1 MRAPRIAR
9 AAAAVL
15 ALEALALA
23 VVVAVELTALVSGGA
38 TSMATAV
45 ALIVLTALCAVAL
58 ALFAIGVLRGRSIAR
73 SGAVVLHVLA
83 LILALAALTIDPPVH
98 LFAVAV
104 GVPAI
109 VGLVLLLASARVEGR
124 AEGGDGADAASDP
137 DSGAA

>member
-1 MRAPRIAR
+1 MRAPRLAR

-23 VVVAVELTALVSGGA
+23 AIVAVELTALLSGGA
-38 TSMATAV
+38 TSMATAL

-83 LILALAALTIDPPVH
+83 IILAVAALTIDPPVPA
-98 LFAVAV
+98 FAAAV
-104 GVPAI
+104 GVPAVI
-109 VGLVLLLASARVEGR
+109 GLVLLLASARVEGR
-124 AEGGDGADAASDP
+124 AEGDDGADAASAP
-137 DSGAA
+137 PSGD